1 MVLSIHVLL
10 DAVLIALLDLYD
22 GRSTTA
28 VSTLSLQMQGS
39 SFKDKQRKTSV
50 TEHLW
55 SQPDDN
61 LLKSLIDKYSMNW
74 NLIAECYNASRLTTP
89 TDRKSPQECFERW
102 KERWGPATNKPNLAE
117 VASTA
122 EETGAS
128 SSGVSLRKRST
139 TATPNLNMQ
148 TMTSSNDSKKRRR
161 HILLQDSIRKLGKRR
176 AENAQRNLG
185 AFENRLI
192 TVGLM

>member
-1 MVLSIHVLL
+1 MVIFTFTFVVL
-10 DAVLIALLDLYD
+10 VLMILLDLYD
-22 GRSTTA
+22 GRSTAA
-28 VSTLSLQMQGS
+28 VSTLSLQGS
-39 SFKDKQRKTSV
+39 SFKDKQRKSSV

-55 SQPDDN
+55 SQPDDT

-89 TDRKSPQECFERW
+89 TDRKTPQECFERW

-139 TATPNLNMQ
+139 TATPNLNTQ
-148 TMTSSNDSKKRRR
+148 AMTSSNDSKKRRR

-176 AENAQRNLG
+176 AENAQRTLG
-185 AFENRLI
+185 MFDARLM